1 MLRPVPGDEPN
12 TRKPPDMAARPALA
26 PLSPLCGNVWRQGPE
41 QQRSTLTAQ
50 SLAIKDL
57 TSKKGAEQ
65 EAAEMAVA
73 SEELQPDEEASSGEA
88 ASHELLDAHAE
99 PQPYT
104 SAVPPELDASER
116 RLQRGTEESDQN
128 NGLDAQQQEAL
139 DDPLVESVV
148 QPVVQPR
155 SERRDQHLQL
165 STSPGHPERCAARCF
180 ELQKQLF
187 AMHTSVAV
195 HGRALVP
202 VPHSR
207 DPALAA
213 HGAVSGEAAAE
224 YLAELSQEEL
234 DRQRAS
240 CTSLR
245 QSLLELE
252 VAGAERDD
260 AKAQLAEV
268 KAQLAELLQGLSKES
283 LRENA
288 HAMRRAKAEALLV
301 RQAVEADAAL
311 SMEQSV
317 RALRNRHR
325 SERRRWQLELTA
337 QQQAWEAQRA
347 TAFEELEL
355 ELQAARLEQQA
366 ARELKRQLTE
376 QRLAEAEAEATQRQQ
391 RVAEEQQCTQR
402 IAEEQQRTQR
412 VAEDQQRT
420 QRVAEEQQQAAAGA
434 LQAAMEVAS
443 ASAEHGA
450 ALQRE
455 LNEARAAGVQ
465 AHALLESVETA
476 LRGEMATSLRASRD
490 VASANGRADV
500 AEAEAADAKAKVQA
514 AEAAEAK
521 AAALTLARAVA
532 ARAVAAAGWVGAA
545 AEHEVQTRVL
555 KSKLLVNSEVLTIEL
570 RDAERRALQLVPAA
584 PVVAAQFDASSV
596 EALER
601 AAAAEQRMAT
611 AEQRAAAA
619 ERALASAEEHH
630 AAAVAA
636 AVKRAQ
642 ERASMAEDAFLHA
655 KAQAVNAEVEAANA
669 GAQASRVEEELE
681 EARSQL
687 EEARGQLVEKHGELE
702 RARLLLESEA
712 ARTEAVQA
720 EMAAEM
726 AAAAQRSA
734 DDAEAQRR
742 EGEAERQLV
751 LQSLSELAGEVKEQE
766 RKHQA
771 ARQQMGL
778 QLETAL
784 AELARARVEGA
795 AMAVAVESLETDVAE
810 LAGGVSRGVWR
821 EAQQT
826 IARLGQQAV
835 ERQGHAAEAQRRAD
849 EAEWRADAAERRAAE
864 SAAESKRLVGR
875 AQALAK
881 RAGSTGR
888 QQEALEHEREVLE
901 AKLETSQ
908 RKAHDGAQAL
918 VAARARMAKL
928 EMSARDALG
937 ARRVVEEALARV
949 EAERV
954 VERERMRDQL
964 RLQEARIEVS
974 QREDAQ
980 RGARYEQAIR
990 AMRERH
996 AAALRQ
1002 AMRAARQ
1009 LAIQERPRPGLHPMR
1024 EPIGEHVVRK
1034 AHTTHTEM
1042 LRRVS
1047 NQQEETLTQEAAISL
1062 QAEAAANCEA
1072 ALSRAFA
1079 TLQRYPPAGK

>member
-402 IAEEQQRTQR
+402 IAEEQQ
-412 VAEDQQRT
+412 
-420 QRVAEEQQQAAAGA
+420 QAAAGA

-476 LRGEMATSLRASRD
+476 LRGEMATSLQASRD

>member
-57 TSKKGAEQ
+57 TSKKCAEQ

-139 DDPLVESVV
+139 DDPLVEPVV

-187 AMHTSVAV
+187 AMHTSVAA

-207 DPALAA
+207 DPALEA

-288 HAMRRAKAEALLV
+288 HAMKRAKAEALLV

-355 ELQAARLEQQA
+355 ELQAAR
-366 ARELKRQLTE
+366 ELKRQLTE

-391 RVAEEQQCTQR
+391 RVAEE
-402 IAEEQQRTQR
+402 
-412 VAEDQQRT
+412 QQRT

-476 LRGEMATSLRASRD
+476 LRGEMATSLQASRD

-514 AEAAEAK
+514 AKAK

-545 AEHEVQTRVL
+545 AEHEIQTRVL
-555 KSKLLVNSEVLTIEL
+555 KSKLQVNSEVLTIEL

-601 AAAAEQRMAT
+601 ATAAEQRMAT

-630 AAAVAA
+630 AAAIAA

-766 RKHQA
+766 RKHQV

-795 AMAVAVESLETDVAE
+795 AMAVAVESLETDMAE
-810 LAGGVSRGVWR
+810 LAGGVNRGEWR
-821 EAQQT
+821 EAQRT

-835 ERQGHAAEAQRRAD
+835 ERQGHAAEAQQHAAEAQRHAAQRRAAERRAD
-849 EAEWRADAAERRAAE
+849 EAERRADAAERRAAE

-881 RAGSTGR
+881 RAGTTGR

-928 EMSARDALG
+928 EMSVRDALG
-937 ARRVVEEALARV
+937 ARRVVEEALVRV

-1034 AHTTHTEM
+1034 AHTSHAEM

>member
-57 TSKKGAEQ
+57 TSKKCAEQ

-139 DDPLVESVV
+139 DDPLVEPVV

-187 AMHTSVAV
+187 AMHTSVAA

-207 DPALAA
+207 DPALEA

-288 HAMRRAKAEALLV
+288 HAMKRAKAEALLV

-355 ELQAARLEQQA
+355 ELQAAR
-366 ARELKRQLTE
+366 ELKRQLTE

-391 RVAEEQQCTQR
+391 RVAEEQQ
-402 IAEEQQRTQR
+402 RTQR
-412 VAEDQQRT
+412 VAEEQQRT

-476 LRGEMATSLRASRD
+476 LRGEMATSLQASRD

-514 AEAAEAK
+514 AKAK

-545 AEHEVQTRVL
+545 AEHEIQTRVL
-555 KSKLLVNSEVLTIEL
+555 KSKLQVNSEVLTIEL

-601 AAAAEQRMAT
+601 ATAAEQRMAT

-630 AAAVAA
+630 AAAIAA

-766 RKHQA
+766 RKHQV

-810 LAGGVSRGVWR
+810 LAGGVNRGEWR

-835 ERQGHAAEAQRRAD
+835 ERQGHAAEAQQHAAEAQRHAAQRRAAERRAD
-849 EAEWRADAAERRAAE
+849 EAERRADAAERRAAE

-881 RAGSTGR
+881 RAGTTGR

-928 EMSARDALG
+928 EMSVRDALG
-937 ARRVVEEALARV
+937 ARRVVEEALVRV

-1034 AHTTHTEM
+1034 AHTSHAEM

>member
-57 TSKKGAEQ
+57 TSKKCAEQ

-139 DDPLVESVV
+139 DDPLVEPVV

-187 AMHTSVAV
+187 AMHTSVAA

-207 DPALAA
+207 DPALEA

-288 HAMRRAKAEALLV
+288 HAMKRAKAEALLV

-355 ELQAARLEQQA
+355 ELQAAR
-366 ARELKRQLTE
+366 ELKRQLTE

-391 RVAEEQQCTQR
+391 RVAEE
-402 IAEEQQRTQR
+402 
-412 VAEDQQRT
+412 QQRT

-476 LRGEMATSLRASRD
+476 LRGEMATSLQASRD

-514 AEAAEAK
+514 AKAK

-545 AEHEVQTRVL
+545 AEHEIQTRVL
-555 KSKLLVNSEVLTIEL
+555 KSKLQVNSEVLTIEL

-601 AAAAEQRMAT
+601 ATAAEQRMAT

-630 AAAVAA
+630 AAAIAA

-766 RKHQA
+766 RKHQV

-795 AMAVAVESLETDVAE
+795 AMAVAVESLETDMAE
-810 LAGGVSRGVWR
+810 LAGGVNRGEWR

-835 ERQGHAAEAQRRAD
+835 ERQGHAAEAQQHAAEAQRHAAQRRAAERRAD
-849 EAEWRADAAERRAAE
+849 EAERRADAAERRAAE

-881 RAGSTGR
+881 RAGTTGR

-928 EMSARDALG
+928 EMSVRDALG
-937 ARRVVEEALARV
+937 ARRVVEEALVRV

-1034 AHTTHTEM
+1034 AHTSHAEM